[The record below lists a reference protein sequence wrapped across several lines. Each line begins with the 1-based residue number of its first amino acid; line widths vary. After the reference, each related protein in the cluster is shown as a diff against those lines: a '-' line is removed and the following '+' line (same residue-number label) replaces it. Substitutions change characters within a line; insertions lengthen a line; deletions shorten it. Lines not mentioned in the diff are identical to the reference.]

1 MTTPKLITGA
11 QTRIAIVAEVTAGT
25 TPASPTMLVLP
36 YVKADLELALD
47 VYEDTSVFADRM
59 EHDVITGLKKVTGSL
74 EGNLSASNFK
84 PLLQTALFNTFS
96 SNVLKVGTAL
106 QTVTI
111 EEWHGDATTPFGRVA
126 TGCFFDKLQFKMQAK
141 GIVVMTGTINGMAL
155 TDETAVLGTSY
166 TAAVTEVPFTCVAAT
181 TQEGG
186 SATSI
191 LTALDISIDN
201 KSSAVDVIGSVT
213 PQVYVPGM
221 CVVTGTASFY
231 IPNKTLYD
239 KFLNSTQTSLS
250 VQLTDGTNTITINLP
265 NITYTSVKMPSQGQ
279 AAIIGQFAFKAVK
292 DPSTGSNIVITT
304 SE

>member
-11 QTRIAIVAEVTAGT
+11 QTRVAIVAETTAGT
-25 TPASPTMLVLP
+25 TPASPTMIVLP
-36 YVKADLELALD
+36 YVKSDIELVKD

-59 EHDVITGLKKVTGSL
+59 EHDVITGLQKVTGSL
-74 EGNLSASNFK
+74 EGNFSASNFK

-106 QTVTI
+106 QTVTF

-141 GIVVMTGTINGMAL
+141 GIVTMTGTINGMNL
-155 TDETAVLGTSY
+155 TDET
-166 TAAVTEVPFTCVAAT
+166 TALSATPTAPTTEVPFTCVAAT
-181 TQEGG
+181 IQEGG
-186 SATSI
+186 ATTAL
-191 LTALDISIDN
+191 LTSLDISIDN
-201 KSSAVDVIGSVT
+201 KSSAVDVMGSQT

-239 KFLNSTQTSLS
+239 KFLNSTATSIS
-250 VQLTDGTNTITINLP
+250 VQLTDGTNTVTILLP
-265 NITYTSVKMPSQGQ
+265 NITYTSVKMPSSGQ
-279 AAIIGQFAFKAVK
+279 AAILGSFGFKAVK